1 MGELGSAIFNKKA
14 REKLRSP
21 DDLEKYVRVTAPS
34 TWAVLAA
41 FALLLVGV
49 LAWGVFGTVSTS
61 VTATGVVIDG
71 RAVCFLSAE
80 DAARIHEGDAARVG
94 GQDLVVAEVAKVPSS
109 REEAAE
115 LLGSDYL
122 TELLVE
128 GNWATEVSFEGDV
141 SSLEDGVPLAT
152 NITCERVAP
161 IMLVFGE

>member
-1 MGELGSAIFNKKA
+1 MAELGSAIFNKKA
-14 REKLRSP
+14 QEKLRSP
-21 DDLEKYVRVTAPS
+21 DDLEKYVHVTAPS

-41 FALLLVGV
+41 FALLLAGV

-61 VTATGVVIDG
+61 VTATGVAIDG

-94 GQDLVVAEVAKVPSS
+94 GQDMAVAEVAKVPSS
-109 REEAAE
+109 REEASA

-122 TELLVE
+122 TESLVE

-141 SSLEDGVPLAT
+141 SSLEDGVPLSV

-161 IMLVFGE
+161 ITLVLGE